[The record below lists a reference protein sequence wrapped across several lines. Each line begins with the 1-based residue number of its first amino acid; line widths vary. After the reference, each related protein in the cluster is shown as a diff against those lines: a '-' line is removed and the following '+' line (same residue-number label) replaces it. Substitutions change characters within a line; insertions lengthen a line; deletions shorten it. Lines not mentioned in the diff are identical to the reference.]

1 MFWLEIRQA
10 LMSIAATA
18 AVVTLAAV
26 ASPRDAAASDSDEP
40 EQVLLDQIQEILS
53 RDGPY
58 SRNLLAP
65 LTNLGLLYVEGD
77 DYSFALTTL
86 ERAIQVVRINS
97 GLHTLDQ
104 VPLVRQLIRIEEERG
119 NHSGAWER
127 EQHLLSLLRRHP
139 DDLRTVPVLREI
151 AGKQMAVLGAVLA
164 GKRPPEVILGC
175 FYKQWPA
182 QDAGSCH
189 AGSKK
194 TVVQGMLAEAQRN
207 YADAIGI
214 MLRQGLF
221 GSDELRALEIEVLRG
236 VDLLRSRYYQG
247 GSTRPIPMVPGYVG
261 ASSIEPWRSRIA
273 PVAELADWTPPP
285 QTSSAL
291 LLDSDDNG
299 HVATRHL
306 HLMDPYYRGR
316 QSLRRLYA
324 YRAASSGSSLSQAD
338 AAVQIADWDL
348 LYSHNSKAVESYAAA
363 HAMLEQAGAS
373 KTSIEQLFAPP
384 TPVVLPAFQPNPL
397 ASDGARAPTGH
408 IDVRFE
414 ITKSGRGRAVELLDA
429 ATATDTAKERLLTL
443 IKSKRF
449 RPRTSDGEFA
459 AATPVLM
466 RYYLY

>member
-1 MFWLEIRQA
+1 MVVLEIRQA
-10 LMSIAATA
+10 LKSIAATTA
-18 AVVTLAAV
+18 AVMLAAF
-26 ASPRDAAASDSDEP
+26 ASPYDGAAAESDEP
-40 EQVLLDQIQEILS
+40 ERALLDQIQEILS
-53 RDGPY
+53 HDGPY
-58 SRNLLAP
+58 SRDLLAP
-65 LTNLGLLYVEGD
+65 LTNLGLFYREGE

-86 ERAIQVVRINS
+86 ERAIQILRINN

-104 VPLVRQLIRIEEERG
+104 VPFVRQLIRIEEERG

-127 EQHLLSLLRRHP
+127 QQNLLALLRRHP
-139 DDLRTVPVLREI
+139 HDLRIVPVLREI

-175 FYKQWPA
+175 FYKEWPEH
-182 QDAGSCH
+182 DSGSCH

-194 TVVQGMLAEAQRN
+194 TVIQGMLAEAQRN
-207 YADAIGI
+207 YADAIGV

-221 GSDELRALEIEVLRG
+221 GSDELRALEIEILRG

-247 GSTRPIPMVPGYVG
+247 GSEHPIPMVPGYVG
-261 ASSIEPWRSRIA
+261 ASSMEPWRSRIA

-285 QTSSAL
+285 PNELSLEAD
-291 LLDSDDNG
+291 DSG

-363 HAMLEQAGAS
+363 HAMLEQAGAPRA
-373 KTSIEQLFAPP
+373 SIEQLFAPP

-414 ITKSGRGRAVELLDA
+414 ITKYGRGRAVELLDA
-429 ATATDTAKERLLTL
+429 ANATDAAKERLLTL

-449 RPRTSDGEFA
+449 RPRTIDGEFVA
-459 AATPVLM
+459 ASPVLM